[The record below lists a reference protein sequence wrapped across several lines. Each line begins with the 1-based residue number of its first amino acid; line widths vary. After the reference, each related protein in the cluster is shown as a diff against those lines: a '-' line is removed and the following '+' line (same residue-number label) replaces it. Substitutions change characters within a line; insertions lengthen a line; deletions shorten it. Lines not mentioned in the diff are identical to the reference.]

1 MLLRTPHLL
10 VPHIGP
16 INISLGASC
25 NSRWM
30 TICLNNFQSW
40 SHDPLTFVLRLIY
53 CKRPMVI
60 SRCIR
65 IFVIREHMQ
74 FNPLN
79 IVIRDTTRRTFS
91 TILIWVS
98 RRKPF
103 QIWETISFW
112 ILSQKRLTVSTYN
125 IRMRTVNLRSEGFI

>member
-1 MLLRTPHLL
+1 M
-10 VPHIGP
+10 
-16 INISLGASC
+16 
-25 NSRWM
+25 
-30 TICLNNFQSW
+30 
-40 SHDPLTFVLRLIY
+40 
-53 CKRPMVI
+53 
-60 SRCIR
+60 
-65 IFVIREHMQ
+65 
-74 FNPLN
+74 N